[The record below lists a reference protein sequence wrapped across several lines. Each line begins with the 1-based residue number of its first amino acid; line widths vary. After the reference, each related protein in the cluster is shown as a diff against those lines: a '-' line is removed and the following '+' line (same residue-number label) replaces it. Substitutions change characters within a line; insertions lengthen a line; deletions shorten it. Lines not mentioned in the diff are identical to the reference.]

1 MFLYQNFDVFFFFFD
16 LMSEFFLLESG
27 GREKKVMNV
36 SKQTNK
42 KKPTKNVLAPD
53 FHISVITGE
62 REGEAPKCMW
72 NIRNNKENMIYILY
86 F

>member
-1 MFLYQNFDVFFFFFD
+1 
-16 LMSEFFLLESG
+16 MSEFFLLESG

-62 REGEAPKCMW
+62 REGEAPKCM
-72 NIRNNKENMIYILY
+72 
-86 F
+86 